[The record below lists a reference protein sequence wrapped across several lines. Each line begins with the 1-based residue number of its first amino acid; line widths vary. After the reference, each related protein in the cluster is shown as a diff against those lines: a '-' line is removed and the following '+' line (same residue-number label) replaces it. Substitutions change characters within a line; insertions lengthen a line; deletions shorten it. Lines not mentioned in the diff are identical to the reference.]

1 MLKTLSVPFV
11 LAACLLSLVGCN
23 SPEKLAFSSAPPER
37 VTDRGELLL
46 PVVQALDKAGK
57 VIDGVKIDVAATPA
71 GVLLLR
77 PEGITVVNRG
87 DVTLTWTAGSVTLQH
102 TLAVRLP
109 TRVELRCVPSC
120 FGSVGSDTKLDT
132 TVYSEDQVL
141 ADLQA
146 PCSTDKPSVAT
157 VEGDRLT
164 FVDKGTTTL
173 TCRLGEAE
181 VTRSIEVVPPA
192 PTPPSEGAVDGGNVP
207 SSVPTP

>member
-37 VTDRGELLL
+37 VTDRGELVL
-46 PVVQALDKAGK
+46 PAVQALDKAGK

>member
-1 MLKTLSVPFV
+1 MLKTLSVPLV
-11 LAACLLSLVGCN
+11 LVAGFLSLVGCN

-37 VTDRGELLL
+37 ITDRGELVL
-46 PVVQALDKAGK
+46 PAVQALDKAGR
-57 VIDGVKIDVAATPA
+57 VIADVKIDVDATPA

-87 DVTLTWTAGSVTLQH
+87 DVTLTWTAGKVTLQH
-102 TLAVRLP
+102 KLAVRPP
-109 TRVELRCVPSC
+109 TRIDLRCVPSC

-146 PCSTDKPSVAT
+146 PCSTDKPAVAN
-157 VEGDRLT
+157 VAGDRLT
-164 FVDKGTTTL
+164 FLDKGTTTL

-181 VTRSIEVVPPA
+181 VTRSIEVVPAA
-192 PTPPSEGAVDGGNVP
+192 PPPPPDGAVDGVAVP
-207 SSVPTP
+207 SPVPAP